1 MDIWNDEILDQYL
14 KHSTNN
20 YFGLNS
26 VNGSLSSSS
35 SSTTSTSTISTS
47 PLIRTGAPNILCTE
61 LPTHWRLN
69 KSLPYT
75 FKVIILSDC
84 NGLQVKDGTIVQ
96 VKAGNEENCFGEIRN
111 GMAVTKNGVA
121 KFHDLRFVARS
132 GRGKH
137 FSLTILVQTKPMLV
151 ALYHK
156 AIKVT
161 VDGPREPR
169 SKLSMTMPTTTNH
182 QFHNQG
188 LSNVKNDN
196 SSGHHGGGDG
206 HHNHHHYRHNRN
218 NNLHNNGQIS
228 WPYSQQKS
236 LLRPFI
242 DDEIISKSFDKRN
255 RIPGDNCNDID
266 DDDGSCGHDSSGL
279 PQHLNSNKIIL
290 KKSSSPSSTT
300 TTITKSNNESSI
312 ESMTLDVDTF
322 DDDHHHGPSLIDS
335 HDDDESSLSPTINLF
350 SRNITSTV
358 TTDVVQ
364 QSIDDRSQSIQ
375 SSMSLAAAAAAQS
388 YLLWSQINNGSIIP
402 HTPASLPPPPPP
414 PTTTTESLKLQLQM
428 MFQAALQKQQQQQ
441 QQHNH
446 QPHQLER
453 SSISSIKHQ
462 QQQSQS
468 SSTNQSPT
476 NQSSI
481 RNRLW
486 RPY

>member
-1 MDIWNDEILDQYL
+1 MDIWNDEFLDQYL

-35 SSTTSTSTISTS
+35 SSTTSTSTIS

-84 NGLQVKDGTIVQ
+84 NGLQIKDGTIVQ

-188 LSNVKNDN
+188 
-196 SSGHHGGGDG
+196 
-206 HHNHHHYRHNRN
+206 NHFFRKHFFFPEKFPKH
-218 NNLHNNGQIS
+218 
-228 WPYSQQKS
+228 
-236 LLRPFI
+236 
-242 DDEIISKSFDKRN
+242 
-255 RIPGDNCNDID
+255 
-266 DDDGSCGHDSSGL
+266 
-279 PQHLNSNKIIL
+279 
-290 KKSSSPSSTT
+290 
-300 TTITKSNNESSI
+300 
-312 ESMTLDVDTF
+312 
-322 DDDHHHGPSLIDS
+322 
-335 HDDDESSLSPTINLF
+335 
-350 SRNITSTV
+350 
-358 TTDVVQ
+358 
-364 QSIDDRSQSIQ
+364 
-375 SSMSLAAAAAAQS
+375 
-388 YLLWSQINNGSIIP
+388 
-402 HTPASLPPPPPP
+402 PANF
-414 PTTTTESLKLQLQM
+414 T
-428 MFQAALQKQQQQQ
+428 
-441 QQHNH
+441 
-446 QPHQLER
+446 
-453 SSISSIKHQ
+453 
-462 QQQSQS
+462 
-468 SSTNQSPT
+468 
-476 NQSSI
+476 
-481 RNRLW
+481 
-486 RPY
+486 